1 MVLLAITFFLCL
13 FSNMQKPQPN
23 LPQSNLP
30 KANLTKASLPQAK
43 PYIYNIAP
51 YKQGK
56 SATNPDI
63 IPIKLSSNESPYG
76 ASPKA
81 IAAYNQASTN
91 LHRYP
96 EGSCKLLR
104 HKLAEMHNINADNII
119 CGAGSDELI
128 ALLINAYCGAGDE
141 VLFTEHAFLMY
152 RVYTLSAGATP
163 VEVAEINLK
172 ADISNIIASITERT
186 KIIFIAN
193 PNNPTGSYLT
203 ATELAELH
211 AKIPPHIILAID
223 AAYAEC
229 ATAEDYANG
238 LDLTHHNNVVM
249 LRTFSK
255 IYGLPLLRLGWAYGD
270 GKIIDAMNRIKSP
283 FNVNG
288 AAQVAGIAA
297 LEDVE
302 WMQAQMAHNQA
313 ARVYLTRE
321 LQAMKLHVHP
331 SQGNFILVDFAD
343 EVRAKMVANELELR
357 NIYVREVISYKL
369 PTHLRIS
376 MGTIA
381 ENDAL
386 IAALRDIILL

>member
-1 MVLLAITFFLCL
+1 M
-13 FSNMQKPQPN
+13 NKPF
-23 LPQSNLP
+23 
-30 KANLTKASLPQAK
+30 AK

-56 SATNPDI
+56 SASNPDAR
-63 IPIKLSSNESPYG
+63 PIKLSSNESPYG

-81 IAAYNQASTN
+81 IAVYKEASAN

-104 HKLAEMHNINADNII
+104 QKLGQMHSINADNII

-128 ALLINAYCGAGDE
+128 ALLINAYCGVGDE

-152 RVYTLSAGATP
+152 RIYTLAAGATP
-163 VEVAEINLK
+163 VEVAEVNLK
-172 ADISNIIASITERT
+172 ADISNIIAGITART

-203 ATELAELH
+203 LAELQALH
-211 AKIPPHIILAID
+211 ALVPPHIILAID
-223 AAYAEC
+223 GAYAEC
-229 ATAEDYANG
+229 ATAEDYSSGLELAECANV
-238 LDLTHHNNVVM
+238 LM

-255 IYGLPLLRLGWAYGD
+255 IYGLPLLRLGWAYGASD
-270 GKIIDAMNRIKSP
+270 IIDAMKRIKSP

-297 LEDVE
+297 LEDTAWNE
-302 WMQAQMAHNQA
+302 AQQKHNAQAIAH
-313 ARVYLTRE
+313 LTYE
-321 LQAMKLHVHP
+321 LQEMGLIVRP
-331 SQGNFILVDFAD
+331 SQANFVLVDFGD
-343 EVRAKMVANELELR
+343 SMRASSVAAALEER
-357 NIYVREVISYKL
+357 NIYVREVGAYKL

-376 MGTIA
+376 MGTLE
-381 ENDAL
+381 ENEIFL
-386 IAALRDIILL
+386 SALRLIIL